1 MDMLGR
7 AALALLGSL
16 ALSFSSLAQNKAMIE
31 KLNEN
36 FASAFNSGDMAKVA
50 GMYTDDAHLLP
61 PGAEIVKGRASIQSF
76 WTKAAEGVSDLKLTT
91 IDVRPLGTDAAQE
104 IGSFSLRTKGQQA
117 QEVTGKYVVIWQ
129 KAGTDWKLATD
140 IWNTNK

>member
-1 MDMLGR
+1 MLGR
-7 AALALLGSL
+7 ASLALLGSL
-16 ALSFSSLAQNKAMIE
+16 ALSFSSMAQDKATIE

-50 GMYTDDAHLLP
+50 RMYTDDAHLLP

-76 WTKAAEGVSDLKLTT
+76 WTKAAEGVGDLKLTT
-91 IDVRPLGTDAAQE
+91 IEVRPLGTDAAQE